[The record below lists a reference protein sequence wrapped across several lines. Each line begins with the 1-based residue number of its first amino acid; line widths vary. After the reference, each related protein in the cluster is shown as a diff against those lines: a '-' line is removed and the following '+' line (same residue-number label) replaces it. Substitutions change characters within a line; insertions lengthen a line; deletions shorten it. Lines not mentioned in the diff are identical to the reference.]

1 VLYIVLLGR
10 CMNSISAN
18 ELKTKGVSIV
28 ENVLQNEDE
37 AIITVR
43 GKQKYVIIDLK
54 KYSKM
59 REYEL
64 EIALLEARAD
74 LIKGHTKKESV
85 ADHMKR
91 VMD

>member
-1 VLYIVLLGR
+1 
-10 CMNSISAN
+10 MNSISAN

-28 ENVLQNEDE
+28 ENILQNEDE

-43 GKQKYVIIDLK
+43 GEQKYVIMDLK

-64 EIALLEARAD
+64 EFALLEARAD
-74 LIKGHTKKESV
+74 IENGRIKKENV
-85 ADHMKR
+85 AEHMKR
-91 VMD
+91 VID

>member
-1 VLYIVLLGR
+1 
-10 CMNSISAN
+10 MNSISAN

-28 ENVLQNEDE
+28 ENILQNEDE

-43 GKQKYVIIDLK
+43 GEQKHVIMDLK

-64 EIALLEARAD
+64 EFALLEARAD
-74 LIKGHTKKESV
+74 IENGRIKKENV
-85 ADHMKR
+85 AEHMKR
-91 VMD
+91 VID